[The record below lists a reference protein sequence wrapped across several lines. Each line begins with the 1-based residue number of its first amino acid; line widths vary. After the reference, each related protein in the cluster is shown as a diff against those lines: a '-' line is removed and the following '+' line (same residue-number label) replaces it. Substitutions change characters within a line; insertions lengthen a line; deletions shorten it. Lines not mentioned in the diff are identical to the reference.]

1 MIGSSKP
8 PEPEPC
14 PGPLQPP
21 AAPPQPSPPQVGSK
35 EPEVY
40 YKKLWE
46 ESQAENQRLRLA
58 LNTYKFDLAVARRQ
72 LQRAQEEKLCQVERV
87 LVVQKIARMEGEL
100 QEEPHLK
107 SENKKL
113 VSENKALSR
122 VVEKL

>member
-1 MIGSSKP
+1 MSRQTVLYHSA
-8 PEPEPC
+8 C
-14 PGPLQPP
+14 PQ
-21 AAPPQPSPPQVGSK
+21 
-35 EPEVY
+35 
-40 YKKLWE
+40 LWE

-72 LQRAQEEKLCQVERV
+72 LQRAQEEKLCQVGSRHRHTPDLPPLMLVQVERV

-113 VSENKALSR
+113 MSENKALSR
-122 VVEKL
+122 VVEKLAQQ

>member
-1 MIGSSKP
+1 M
-8 PEPEPC
+8 
-14 PGPLQPP
+14 
-21 AAPPQPSPPQVGSK
+21 
-35 EPEVY
+35 
-40 YKKLWE
+40 WE

-72 LQRAQEEKLCQVERV
+72 LQRAQEEKLCQVGRIDRHLPVVSPLMLMQVERV

-113 VSENKALSR
+113 MSENKALSR
-122 VVEKL
+122 VVEKLAQQ